1 MSKTKLLQKLGEQ
14 KLLELLDRIEN
25 CQVALAVIREE
36 FETIKKG
43 LNLSKTEDSIM
54 RGLSRD
60 LLC

>member
-25 CQVALAVIREE
+25 CQVALDVIREE